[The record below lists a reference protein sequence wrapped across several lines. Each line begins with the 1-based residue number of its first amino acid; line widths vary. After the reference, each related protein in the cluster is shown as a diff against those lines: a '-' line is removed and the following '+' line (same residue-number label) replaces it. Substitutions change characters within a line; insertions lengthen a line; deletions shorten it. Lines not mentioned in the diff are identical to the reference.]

1 MLCRL
6 SGIAVVYLD
15 FRSFIQMPEAA
26 HGEIRQASRM
36 VTSLET
42 RVTLAP
48 GARTRGSRRP
58 IGLGHLKQAFPME
71 WLALASVWAASIVM
85 GEAVGGGEPRLID
98 WAMALNRGLLGLMI
112 CYMLMPRFLERGR
125 HGVFLLAAGASIAVF
140 GLAHVSLVA
149 PLIQAAEPGHPICY
163 RCYLI
168 HTLPTVA
175 TMSVVKLSGT
185 LLEQQRQ
192 AAVSRRECSDAEL
205 RFLRTQM
212 NPHLLFNSL
221 NNIYSYALE
230 KSDRAPEMILKLS
243 SALRYVLYEAGDGP
257 VPLRRELD
265 YIRDY
270 FELQQLATEG
280 RGDVSLKIS
289 GNPDRL
295 GIAPLILIV
304 FVENCFK
311 HAVETTGR
319 LLVNVMIEIEGDRL
333 ILETRNNLP
342 DPEVTYDSPHI
353 GGIGLEN
360 VRRRLE
366 LIYAGRFSLRA
377 GPQGSS
383 YCARLD
389 VALAPR

>member
-1 MLCRL
+1 
-6 SGIAVVYLD
+6 
-15 FRSFIQMPEAA
+15 
-26 HGEIRQASRM
+26 
-36 VTSLET
+36 
-42 RVTLAP
+42 
-48 GARTRGSRRP
+48 
-58 IGLGHLKQAFPME
+58 ME
-71 WLALASVWAASIVM
+71 WLALASVWAASVMM
-85 GEAVGGGEPRLID
+85 GEAVGRDETRLAD
-98 WAMALNRGLLGLMI
+98 WAMALNRGLLGLVI
-112 CYMLMPRFLERGR
+112 CYTLMPRFLERGR
-125 HGVFLLAAGASIAVF
+125 HGLFLLAAGASFAAF
-140 GLAHVSLVA
+140 GLAHIVVVA
-149 PLIQAAEPGHPICY
+149 PLTQSGEGGHPICY
-163 RCYLI
+163 RCYLT

-175 TMSVVKLSGT
+175 TMAVVKLSGT

-243 SALRYVLYEAGDGP
+243 GVLRYVLYEAGDGP

-270 FELQQLATEG
+270 FELQKLATEG
-280 RGDVSLKIS
+280 RGDVSLRIS
-289 GNPDRL
+289 GDPDRL

-311 HAVETTGR
+311 HAVETTSR
-319 LLVNVMIEIEGDRL
+319 LLVNVTIEIEGDRL

-342 DPEVTYDSPHI
+342 DAEATYDSRHI

-366 LIYAGRFSLRA
+366 LLYAGRFSLRV
-377 GPQGSS
+377 GPQGSA
-383 YCARLD
+383 YCARLE
-389 VALAPR
+389 VTLASR

>member
-1 MLCRL
+1 
-6 SGIAVVYLD
+6 
-15 FRSFIQMPEAA
+15 MPEAA
-26 HGEIRQASRM
+26 DGEIMQVALM
-36 VTSLET
+36 ATSLERRT
-42 RVTLAP
+42 TLIP
-48 GARTRGSRRP
+48 GARARGIPRP
-58 IGLGHLKQAFPME
+58 IGLGHFKQAFPME
-71 WLALASVWAASIVM
+71 CLALASVWAASIMM
-85 GEAVGGGEPRLID
+85 GEAVGGSEIRLAD
-98 WAMALNRGLLGLMI
+98 WAMALNRGVLGLVI
-112 CYMLMPRFLERGR
+112 CYTLMPRFLERGQ
-125 HGVFLLAAGASIAVF
+125 HGLFLLAAGASIAAF
-140 GLAHVSLVA
+140 GLMHIGLVA
-149 PLIQAAEPGHPICY
+149 PLIQVGEARHSICY
-163 RCYLI
+163 RCYLT

-175 TMSVVKLSGT
+175 TMAVVKLSGT

-280 RGDVSLKIS
+280 RGDVSLRIS
-289 GNPDRL
+289 GNSDRL

-333 ILETRNNLP
+333 TLETRNNLP
-342 DPEVTYDSPHI
+342 DAEATYDSHHI

-366 LIYAGRFSLRA
+366 LLYAGRFSLRA
-377 GPQGSS
+377 GPQGSA
-383 YCARLD
+383 YCARLE
-389 VALAPR
+389 VVLAPR